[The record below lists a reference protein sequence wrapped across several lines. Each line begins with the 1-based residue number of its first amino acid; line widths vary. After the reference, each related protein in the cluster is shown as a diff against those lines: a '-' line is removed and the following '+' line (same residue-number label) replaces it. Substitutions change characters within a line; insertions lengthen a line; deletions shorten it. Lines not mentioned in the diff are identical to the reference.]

1 MDPSSDEAIRADA
14 KTGVKSLKLAFGIN
28 AFTPKSRSS
37 TGSIYVQKKPPS
49 TPNSENDDA
58 PQVDDGNSRALK
70 RSRSE
75 DITPR
80 VRQEWGDELW
90 SQEALRKSADILRG
104 SVADYEEVATRQQW
118 TDLLKVHA
126 DVGELGTLAYTMRM
140 KKSKG
145 NEDESVDGLSKFSA
159 VALEYSK
166 MLDVVM
172 NQSPEYAG
180 LAWGAIRLLLVAH
193 TNHSKLKHAVE
204 HYLIQFG
211 QEFGVMNQLMNSHP
225 TKKMV
230 EAVSEAYVCFSKF
243 LAKAVEYYKESKLK
257 SAVKAFAFPWETRF
271 QALVTKIEAAF
282 KRIREIA
289 GAGHFGVTVQTHQMV
304 ETISSNQERLCLEMR
319 QGTLEL
325 RQQLKLEMR
334 DEVQALFNS
343 FDRNW
348 ISRFEQIMLQSM
360 QSQAALPSSS
370 QMSGLAAPT
379 ALAAVEFVEPMVE
392 GNPQGGKENIFR
404 AYNIR
409 SRLMR

>member
-1 MDPSSDEAIRADA
+1 M
-14 KTGVKSLKLAFGIN
+14 
-28 AFTPKSRSS
+28 
-37 TGSIYVQKKPPS
+37 
-49 TPNSENDDA
+49 
-58 PQVDDGNSRALK
+58 
-70 RSRSE
+70 
-75 DITPR
+75 
-80 VRQEWGDELW
+80 
-90 SQEALRKSADILRG
+90 
-104 SVADYEEVATRQQW
+104 ADYEEVATRQQW

>member
-14 KTGVKSLKLAFGIN
+14 KTGTKSLKLAFGIN

-37 TGSIYVQKKPPS
+37 IGSIYVQKKPPS
-49 TPNSENDDA
+49 TPNSENDEA
-58 PQVDDGNSRALK
+58 PQVDEGKSRALK

-90 SQEALRKSADILRG
+90 GQEALRKSADILRG

-126 DVGELGTLAYTMRM
+126 NIGELGTLADTLR
-140 KKSKG
+140 KKRSKG
-145 NEDESVDGLSKFSA
+145 DDDESADGLSKFSA

-166 MLDVVM
+166 MLDVIM

-211 QEFGVMNQLMNSHP
+211 QGFCVVNQLMNSHP

-243 LAKAVEYYKESKLK
+243 LAKAVEYYKESKMK

-289 GAGHFGVTVQTHQMV
+289 SAGHFGVTVQTQQMV
-304 ETISSNQERLCLEMR
+304 ETINSKQERLRLEMH

-325 RQQLKLEMR
+325 RQQLKVEMR
-334 DEVQALFNS
+334 DEVQALFDS

-360 QSQAALPSSS
+360 QGQAALPDSSH
-370 QMSGLAAPT
+370 MSGLAAPR
-379 ALAAVEFVEPMVE
+379 AVAAIEYAEPMVE
-392 GNPQGGKENIFR
+392 ESPQGGKENIFR

-409 SRLMR
+409 RG

>member
-1 MDPSSDEAIRADA
+1 MDLSNDEAIRADA
-14 KTGVKSLKLAFGIN
+14 KTGMKSLKLAFGIN
-28 AFTPKSRSS
+28 ASTPKSRSS
-37 TGSIYVQKKPPS
+37 TGSIYAQKKPPS
-49 TPNSENDDA
+49 TPNSENGEA
-58 PQVDDGNSRALK
+58 PRVDIGNGRALT

-90 SQEALRKSADILRG
+90 GQEALRKSADILRE
-104 SVADYEEVATRQQW
+104 SVADYQEVATRQQW

-126 DVGELGTLAYTMRM
+126 DVGELGKLADTLR
-140 KKSKG
+140 KRKSKG
-145 NEDESVDGLSKFSA
+145 NENESVDGLSKFST

-230 EAVSEAYVCFSKF
+230 EAISEAYVCFSKF

-271 QALVTKIEAAF
+271 QALVADIEAAF

-289 GAGHFGVTVQTHQMV
+289 SAGHFGVTVQTHHMV
-304 ETISSNQERLCLEMR
+304 EAISSRQERLRLEMR

-334 DEVQALFNS
+334 DEVQALFDC

-360 QSQAALPSSS
+360 QGQASLPGSS
-370 QMSGLAAPT
+370 QMSGLAAPPT
-379 ALAAVEFVEPMVE
+379 VAAVEFAVVEFAESTAE
-392 GNPQGGKENIFR
+392 GSPQRGKENIFR
-404 AYNIR
+404 AYNI
-409 SRLMR
+409 L